1 MRLIIVNG
9 YARAGKDTFINICR
23 DIIGDKYSMKIS
35 IIDPVKDIAKYC
47 GWDGR
52 KTDKTRKFLCDLKD
66 LLSEWG
72 DVPFMKICT
81 KIDEFQWDMEHY
93 GVSDKAYVFVIMREK
108 CDADRLVERY
118 KCECT
123 NIYKVFINGGEH
135 NASNRADM
143 GVVNEGFDFTINNDS
158 SISDLE
164 KKAKNFIDTIKGD

>member
-1 MRLIIVNG
+1 MKLIIVNG
-9 YARAGKDTFINICR
+9 YAKAGKDTFIDLCR
-23 DIIGDKYSMKIS
+23 NIIGDKYSMKIS
-35 IIDPVKDIAKYC
+35 IIDSVKDIARYC

-52 KTDKTRKFLCDLKD
+52 KTDESRKFLCDLKD
-66 LLSEWG
+66 LLSEWH

-93 GVSDKAYVFVIMREK
+93 DVSNKAYVFVIMREK
-108 CDADRLVERY
+108 CDADRLVARY

-123 NIYKVFINGGEH
+123 NIYKVFINGGER
-135 NASNRADM
+135 NTPNRADM